1 MWIPKDA
8 DDTAVDLEL
17 VGGGRGTRR
26 GVGLLFGGRGGVGSL
41 YNDIVFG
48 RVDVV
53 YILAVFGC
61 MEVRVCFLL
70 RAGISPFLRGRAVH

>member
-1 MWIPKDA
+1 
-8 DDTAVDLEL
+8 V
-17 VGGGRGTRR
+17 GTRR

-53 YILAVFGC
+53 YALAVFGC
-61 MEVRVCFLL
+61 MGVRVCMFLTEC
-70 RAGISPFLRGRAVH
+70 